1 MGRATPPRET
11 GGAARIA
18 MLGTVAAAAITGL
31 ATVSAVL
38 VPRLFDGD
46 EQRSPGAPVATVVS
60 RIPEPPAPLTIAVR
74 QSETHCGWGW
84 LFPKNPSQLEKPP
97 VVENIDWIA
106 WAQRGGGV
114 RVNQHQVT
122 LTLQGITEAWVVIDR
137 IRVVTLEPAGRPCG
151 APGPQ
156 SCAVGENGTLTSD
169 PPTDWPG

>member
-31 ATVSAVL
+31 ATVAAVL

-46 EQRSPGAPVATVVS
+46 EQRSPVAPVATVVS

-74 QSETHCGWGW
+74 QSEDYCGFGW

-97 VVENIDWIA
+97 AVENIDC
-106 WAQRGGGV
+106 RRSSG
-114 RVNQHQVT
+114 
-122 LTLQGITEAWVVIDR
+122 
-137 IRVVTLEPAGRPCG
+137 
-151 APGPQ
+151 
-156 SCAVGENGTLTSD
+156 
-169 PPTDWPG
+169 